1 MPTLNNLFSAQFDPK
16 LQKKSMKTPRINS
29 IGRSLLEIRARLAT
43 LTRHEQD
50 VLEYVVARKLKEQIA
65 GELGFVEET
74 VKIHRAH
81 VLQKMGARSVA
92 ELVRLMER
100 SRSNGS
106 AHL

>member
-1 MPTLNNLFSAQFDPK
+1 
-16 LQKKSMKTPRINS
+16 MKTPRINS

-43 LTRHEQD
+43 LTQHEQD

-65 GELGFVEET
+65 GELGTVEQI

-81 VLQKMGARSVA
+81 VMQKMGARSVA